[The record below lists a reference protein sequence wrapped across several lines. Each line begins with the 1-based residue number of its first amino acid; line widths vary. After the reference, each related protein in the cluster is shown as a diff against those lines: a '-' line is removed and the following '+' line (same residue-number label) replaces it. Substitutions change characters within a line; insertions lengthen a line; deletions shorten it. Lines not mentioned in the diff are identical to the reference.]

1 MNREGEINTNY
12 QGCKMKIIKYNN
24 TKDMNVL
31 FIDTNNIKKHTE
43 YRKFKSGKIKNRFYP
58 DVANIGYIGD
68 IDNISKNGI
77 HFYSY
82 RVWRDMIYRCY
93 NKREQKKK
101 PCYIGCKISK
111 EWLCYSN
118 FKKWYDLN
126 CYIIPDGEPLNL
138 DKDILFKNNK
148 LYSEKTCIL
157 VPKSINQIFIRT
169 GNTVY
174 SQSYADNKY
183 KIIHEKL
190 KKYENVIP
198 NDIYNIILNYKLEIK
213 GDK

>member
-24 TKDMNVL
+24 TKDMDVL

-82 RVWRDMIYRCY
+82 RVWRD
-93 NKREQKKK
+93 
-101 PCYIGCKISK
+101 
-111 EWLCYSN
+111 
-118 FKKWYDLN
+118 
-126 CYIIPDGEPLNL
+126 
-138 DKDILFKNNK
+138 
-148 LYSEKTCIL
+148 
-157 VPKSINQIFIRT
+157 
-169 GNTVY
+169 
-174 SQSYADNKY
+174 
-183 KIIHEKL
+183 
-190 KKYENVIP
+190 
-198 NDIYNIILNYKLEIK
+198 
-213 GDK
+213 